1 MREGKII
8 SGTDFYKK
16 KGFIKALTLHLTA
29 KLYEDLRKKAY
40 HQKTSLQIAAR
51 KALEKGLQR

>member
-1 MREGKII
+1 MKEGKII

-29 KLYEDLRKKAY
+29 KLYEDLRKRAY
-40 HQKTSLQIAAR
+40 REKSSLQIAAR
-51 KALEKGLQR
+51 KALEKGLK